1 MAPSKLRFTVSQV
14 SGEVRASPL
23 PPGPACVLA
32 APGDYVQPG
41 QAQGGAI
48 TRCVVW
54 GIDPHTGARLT
65 RRRTPTT
72 LHASCRW
79 HPALKRV
86 AGSALGTNHPRPWGL
101 RASAH
106 MNARVPPCVALGG
119 SGAKESWSGSDQR
132 LRPWLQQTRRGRPLA
147 DRNLSRREAE
157 SRHRVSPNHTTQSTE
172 TASIRETDA
181 TRHAA
186 WASGCR
192 FAKFPQEM
200 TLQLSTPA
208 MLSQIQILS
217 HEHKVRA
224 SQRTPNGASRRANAA
239 CYASQTEHA
248 GRLWRERSGRTTN
261 VGRKL
266 SEARGT
272 EV

>member
-1 MAPSKLRFTVSQV
+1 MATSSAAGCSARIVVVCSPDPGCPRLLPHTRRSSVLSTSTCSNIARCTTPRPGQNLALCGRGRLMAPSKLRFTVSQV

-23 PPGPACVLA
+23 PPGPAYVLA
-32 APGDYVQPG
+32 APGDDVQPG

-48 TRCVVW
+48 TRCLVW

-101 RASAH
+101 RVSAH
-106 MNARVPPCVALGG
+106 LNARVPPCVALGG

-157 SRHRVSPNHTTQSTE
+157 SRHLVSPNH
-172 TASIRETDA
+172 AVNRDGVD
-181 TRHAA
+181 TRD
-186 WASGCR
+186 
-192 FAKFPQEM
+192 
-200 TLQLSTPA
+200 
-208 MLSQIQILS
+208 
-217 HEHKVRA
+217 
-224 SQRTPNGASRRANAA
+224 
-239 CYASQTEHA
+239 
-248 GRLWRERSGRTTN
+248 
-261 VGRKL
+261 
-266 SEARGT
+266 
-272 EV
+272 